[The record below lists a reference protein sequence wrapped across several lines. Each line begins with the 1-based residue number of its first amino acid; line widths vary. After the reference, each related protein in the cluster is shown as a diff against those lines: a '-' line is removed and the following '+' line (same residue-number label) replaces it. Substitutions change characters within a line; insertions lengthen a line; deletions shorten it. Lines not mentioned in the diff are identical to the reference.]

1 MKEKKGKSVLMVVGI
16 IVLALVLAN
25 WVIPETVMAVRA
37 NSKLA
42 KAEAQALITASLG
55 EAHADEALVE
65 QVAKELAMLKRATMV
80 SDVAALTLDETGAIT
95 YLVPVDGELQDEI
108 QVRRE
113 RNGNIVL
120 DIQEGELY
128 NELIIRPFG
137 KMLLNGK
144 KVG

>member
-55 EAHADEALVE
+55 EAYADEAL
-65 QVAKELAMLKRATMV
+65 AKELAMLKRATMV

-95 YLVPVDGELQDEI
+95 YLVPIDGELQDEI

>member
-1 MKEKKGKSVLMVVGI
+1 
-16 IVLALVLAN
+16 
-25 WVIPETVMAVRA
+25 
-37 NSKLA
+37 
-42 KAEAQALITASLG
+42 
-55 EAHADEALVE
+55 
-65 QVAKELAMLKRATMV
+65 MV

-95 YLVPVDGELQDEI
+95 YLVPIDGELQDEI

-128 NELIIRPFG
+128 NELIIRPCG